1 VKKNLAP
8 LFSVL
13 AFGGLLLALSWSQ
26 ADLLRAWASKPNLL
40 WGCAGILALVA
51 AAILTV
57 RSYPQVRQPRLYG
70 FVLLL
75 LPWALLQPL
84 YFANVLERNKQA
96 GSGGVALI
104 TVEHAGEL
112 ERPSPAVTKARHF
125 VGLPDTLAKQHPELP
140 PRLREGAKVLFG
152 LGYLWFALAVL
163 LVTPLGRLQ
172 ARRSVRLGVWAL
184 FGLQVTLG
192 AVAWSQEVGPQD
204 LPSWLVPLVYLLAVA
219 VAIHQWRS
227 AAGLGGAIAGLLLVS
242 LPAAIAHTT
251 LTPDALGLP
260 IKPLPHGVE
269 RAFAIALPW
278 LVLWVVGREWVVT
291 MSHTTQHDALTQI
304 FNKAYAETIVNRTG
318 QTDLGRRYSVAIL
331 DIDLFKKVND
341 TYGHSAGDDV
351 LQVIAKTISDAVQNR
366 GLVCRTGG
374 EEITVFF
381 PGSSIEEAAAVC
393 EEVRIAVEETSVDTK
408 DNDGK
413 AVTLQVTISAGV
425 ATNLLGDEGVAQE
438 RVQDVV
444 SCADRALYAAKE
456 DGRNRVAQDTPKKGK
471 SKK

>member
-1 VKKNLAP
+1 MKKNLAP
-8 LFSVL
+8 FFAVL
-13 AFGGLLLALSWSQ
+13 LAGGLLLALSWSQ
-26 ADLLRAWASKPNLL
+26 ADLLQAWASKPNLL
-40 WGCAGILALVA
+40 WGSAGILALVA
-51 AAILTV
+51 TAILTV

-84 YFANVLERNKQA
+84 YFANVLERKA
-96 GSGGVALI
+96 KGGGGVAVI
-104 TVEHAGEL
+104 TVEHEGLVE
-112 ERPSPAVTKARHF
+112 PAVLPVKRARHF
-125 VGLPDTLAKQHPELP
+125 VGLPDTLAKKHPELP
-140 PRLREGAKVLFG
+140 PRLREGSRLLFG

-163 LVTPLGRLQ
+163 LATPLGRLQ
-172 ARRSVRLGVWAL
+172 ARRSVRICVWGI

-192 AVAWSQEVGPQD
+192 ALAWSTGFGIGH
-204 LPSWLVPLVYLLAVA
+204 LPAWVIPVVYLLAGGVA
-219 VAIHQWRS
+219 FHQWRS
-227 AAGLGGAIAGLLLVS
+227 AAGLGGAVAGLLAVT
-242 LPAAIAHTT
+242 LPAALAHTT
-251 LTPDALGLP
+251 LTPDSLGLP
-260 IKPLPHGVE
+260 LKPLPHGVE

-278 LVLWVVGREWVVT
+278 LILWVVGREWVVT

-351 LQVIAKTISDAVQNR
+351 LQVIAKTISDAVQSR

-381 PGSSIEEAAAVC
+381 PGSGVEEAAEVC
-393 EEVRIAVEETSVDTK
+393 EEVRIAVEEVSVDTK

-413 AVTLQVTISAGV
+413 PVTLQITISAGI
-425 ATNLLGDEGVAQE
+425 ATNLGPDESVARE

-444 SCADRALYAAKE
+444 SCADRALYAAK
-456 DGRNRVAQDTPKKGK
+456 DAGRNQVAIDKG
-471 SKK
+471 